1 MKKIYRALSAVNT
14 ALEKAETALGVLC
27 LGVLFVVMIVN
38 AALRYLFR
46 SGLNWSDE
54 LNGFLFVWFGFLSAA
69 YAMSRKKHLN
79 ITAIVNC
86 FPAWLRYGLATV
98 MNVIMIVMFLY
109 YMPALQKLLNTL
121 PKSNV
126 MRVPLRYVYYILP
139 LSFWLMIYHIFFNIV
154 RDAVAFF
161 GGAKEKGAKA

>member
-1 MKKIYRALSAVNT
+1 MKKIYQVLSAVNT
-14 ALEKAETALGVLC
+14 ALEKAETALGVVC
-27 LGVLFVVMIVN
+27 LGVLFAVMIVN

-86 FPAWLRYGLATV
+86 FPAWLRYGLSTV
-98 MNVIMIVMFLY
+98 MNIIMIVMFLL
-109 YMPALQKLLNTL
+109 YMPALSKLLNTL

-139 LSFWLMIYHIFFNIV
+139 LSFWLMIYHSFFNII
-154 RDAVAFF
+154 RDAVEFF
-161 GGAKEKGAKA
+161 GGAKEQEVRA

>member
-1 MKKIYRALSAVNT
+1 MKKIYRMLSAVNT
-14 ALEKAETALGVLC
+14 ALEKVETALGVIC

-54 LNGFLFVWFGFLSAA
+54 LNGFLFVWFGLLASA

-86 FPAWLRYGLATV
+86 FPKWLRFSLSTV
-98 MNVIMIVMFLY
+98 MNIIMIVMFLL
-109 YMPALQKLLNTL
+109 YMPALGKLLNTL

-139 LSFWLMIYHIFFNIV
+139 VSFWLMIYHMIYNII
-154 RDAVAFF
+154 RDAVEFF
-161 GGAKEKGAKA
+161 GSKGEKEAGA